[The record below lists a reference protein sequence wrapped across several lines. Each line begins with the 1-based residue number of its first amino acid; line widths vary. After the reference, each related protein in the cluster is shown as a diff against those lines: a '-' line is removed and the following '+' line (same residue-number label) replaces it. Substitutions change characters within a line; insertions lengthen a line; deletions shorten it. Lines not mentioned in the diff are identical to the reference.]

1 GELGDALDAVAG
13 IDREMSAD
21 LDKCRAE
28 CAGEYAAAAERLRR
42 QLDSDGDADVFAKGC
57 AEISDK
63 FDRQFS
69 AAHSELDVRYRNKI
83 AQTMDTAIEKMHMG
97 RRETERAI
105 EQIEDAEERKAQY
118 AKVTKERIESLSAQI
133 DKLSAR
139 FDGKKAAEAVRIL
152 TEQLAQARANLEG
165 GLTEAAL
172 IDVFS
177 AEDLLYLRV
186 SEMATD
192 EVMLKNHY
200 IRAAE
205 DIARL
210 SGTYEKLREGE
221 LKTERTASGLEAE
234 RHIDDMP
241 FYYRGE
247 YEKIGEEIARITD
260 ELDITYT
267 DFTQEELISV
277 GERIKQLNS
286 RLIKETETA
295 YERLYC
301 EHLRKETAKVLVK
314 RYRSKGYELI
324 PLTEEDKKISPLDRI
339 TVRLENADTGER
351 LELMLNSVN
360 DDDGHISMDIAI
372 EDHTSYEGTLD
383 EVERIREKERLD
395 TIAALRDTDIAK
407 DLPLRQRCKNPGVKE

>member
-1 GELGDALDAVAG
+1 MSASGLIFVGAGLLASLLLKNTIGNTASAFLDEHAYAPLELDRVSDRILNSVSLLDKRRLDRMNGELGDALDAVAG

-97 RRETERAI
+97 RRETERAL

-172 IDVFS
+172 IDVF
-177 AEDLLYLRV
+177 
-186 SEMATD
+186 
-192 EVMLKNHY
+192 
-200 IRAAE
+200 
-205 DIARL
+205 
-210 SGTYEKLREGE
+210 
-221 LKTERTASGLEAE
+221 
-234 RHIDDMP
+234 
-241 FYYRGE
+241 
-247 YEKIGEEIARITD
+247 
-260 ELDITYT
+260 
-267 DFTQEELISV
+267 
-277 GERIKQLNS
+277 
-286 RLIKETETA
+286 
-295 YERLYC
+295 
-301 EHLRKETAKVLVK
+301 
-314 RYRSKGYELI
+314 
-324 PLTEEDKKISPLDRI
+324 
-339 TVRLENADTGER
+339 
-351 LELMLNSVN
+351 
-360 DDDGHISMDIAI
+360 
-372 EDHTSYEGTLD
+372 
-383 EVERIREKERLD
+383 
-395 TIAALRDTDIAK
+395 
-407 DLPLRQRCKNPGVKE
+407 